1 VSSDFDLQPGAQP
14 FPGYVL
20 HLPLGRGGCGEV
32 WEAIGPDGQP
42 VALKFMRCRNTAMA
56 TKEVRSFQALSK
68 LRHTNLLRVYQVFLQ
83 SEYLVIAMELADG
96 SLLDLLDAYLDEY
109 GTALPADQVCNYFG
123 QAAKAVDFLNSMR
136 HSQDGRKVAFQHCD
150 IKPSNILICGE
161 TIKLA
166 DFGLATAMTSGL
178 EAHGRSGTLHFAAPE
193 VFRGQLS
200 DRTDQYAL
208 AVSYYLLRT
217 GQVPF
222 RDTPPT
228 FTSTY
233 TRGQP
238 DLSALPARERVIIAR
253 SLSVSPVHR
262 WPTCAALMAQL
273 EDLSQV
279 SAS

>member
-14 FPGYVL
+14 FPGYCL
-20 HLPLGRGGCGEV
+20 HLPLGRGACGEV
-32 WEAIGPDGQP
+32 WEAFGPDGHP

-56 TKEVRSFQALSK
+56 TKEVRSFQALSQ

-83 SEYLVIAMELADG
+83 SGYLVIAMELADG

-109 GTALPADQVCNYFG
+109 GMAVPAECVCDYFA
-123 QAAKAVDFLNSMR
+123 QAAKAVDFLNAMR
-136 HSQDGRKVAFQHCD
+136 HPYDGRRVAFQHCD
-150 IKPSNILICGE
+150 IKPSNILISGD

-178 EAHGRSGTLHFAAPE
+178 EAHARSGTLNFAAPE

-208 AVSYYLLRT
+208 AVSYYVLRT
-217 GQVPF
+217 GRLPF
-222 RDTPPT
+222 HDTPQT
-228 FTSTY
+228 FTPTY

-238 DLSALPARERVIIAR
+238 DLSALPARERVIVAKA
-253 SLSVSPVHR
+253 LSVSPVHR
-262 WPTCAALMAQL
+262 WPSCGALMAQL
-273 EDLSQV
+273 QDLSHV